1 MPRLSKK
8 KTQPRKV
15 ISKKRPRRKTN
26 KKTMKKGYGK
36 KMNKKTMKGGGKR
49 GKLIDDIIGLGFVSL
64 KGEEGKELLRSIT
77 GCAKTNFFRKNHDKK
92 RCKDFLTGL
101 KEFLSNILEHADMF
115 RNQLQGNLMNELLEE
130 AQELNKDTF
139 KNNLK
144 FDDIKT
150 INLEDIKTANES
162 LRSLPNKRMNISYV
176 LHFSTNGQI
185 PLKLNDVINSIITEH
200 EEINRQIKCKEC
212 KKCTYSPAFKSP
224 STEYPKTLDIPIGI
238 NDTCEETIDDLVQGE
253 KGLSYI
259 LTKDDDS
266 LCNELECK
274 DFTFTT
280 SEA

>member
-8 KTQPRKV
+8 KSQPRKV

-36 KMNKKTMKGGGKR
+36 KMNKKTMKGGGDR
-49 GKLIDDIIGLGFVSL
+49 GKLIDDIIGLGFVNL

-77 GCAKTNFFRKNHDKK
+77 GCAKTNFFRKNPDKK

-212 KKCTYSPAFKSP
+212 KECTYLPAFESP
-224 STEYPKTLDIPIGI
+224 SISYKPVVIPKGI
-238 NDTCEETIDDLVQGE
+238 NDTCEKTGDNLVQGE
-253 KGLSYI
+253 EGLSYI

-266 LCNELECK
+266 LCNKLECK
-274 DFTFTT
+274 DFTPTT